1 MDQKSPFHLA
11 SIGLILLIIVVVFLF
26 FLRLIDPFSLFSNE
40 SIYDSIFFSVF
51 SALVALLAAILY
63 VKYSFIHL
71 QKTEYDIALYHL
83 KNEIEENYK
92 RFKAFP
98 QLIDNEKVKW
108 DDGKLEGW
116 LPKNVSFTNWSDQNK
131 GNFSFKYLPSNAYY
145 NFINKGYI
153 LDVNYCKID
162 LTNLHYFYESCIQFS
177 TLWQQFENVIHQ
189 IVPKEKQKLLK
200 NGFTIP
206 INSYSFDTFDDFIKY
221 IKCDFYNSYRD
232 KTSLNNGIEF
242 SYQAVMKS
250 LDKCE
255 RGPITRFKEWLI
267 KKLCFCLEREKKNK
281 E

>member
-1 MDQKSPFHLA
+1 M
-11 SIGLILLIIVVVFLF
+11 
-26 FLRLIDPFSLFSNE
+26 
-40 SIYDSIFFSVF
+40 YDSIFFSVF
-51 SALVALLAAILY
+51 SALIALLAAILY

-98 QLIDNEKVKW
+98 SLIDNEKLKW

-162 LTNLHYFYESCIQFS
+162 LTNLHYFYESCINFS
-177 TLWQQFENVIHQ
+177 TLWQQSENLIRYY
-189 IVPKEKQKLLK
+189 VPKEKQQLFKVQVVLADK
-200 NGFTIP
+200 VYSYFTL
-206 INSYSFDTFDDFIKY
+206 DDFIKF
-221 IKCDFYNSYRD
+221 IKCEFYNTYRD
-232 KTSLNNGIEF
+232 KTPLNNGIEY

-250 LDKCE
+250 LSNCE
-255 RGPITRFKEWLI
+255 KGRITRFKEWLI
-267 KKLCFCLEREKKNK
+267 KKLCFCHEREKEKSK
-281 E
+281 